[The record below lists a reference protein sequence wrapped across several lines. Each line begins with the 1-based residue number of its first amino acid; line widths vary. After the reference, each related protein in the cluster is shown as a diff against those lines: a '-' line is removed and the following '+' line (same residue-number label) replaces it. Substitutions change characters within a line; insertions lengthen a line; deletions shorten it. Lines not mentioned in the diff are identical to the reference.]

1 MKKDKSICHFCGEI
15 QNDLRCPRNI
25 CGDLTKQVRYM
36 TRNEIQDLARNNII
50 SVTFT
55 KKDGETRTMKC
66 SLKDEY
72 IIGVKEKT
80 STSVRKLNDDVL
92 PVWDL
97 DNNGW
102 RSFRIESVKGVE
114 IWGQN

>member
-1 MKKDKSICHFCGEI
+1 MKKDKSICHFCGEV
-15 QNDLRCPRNI
+15 QNDLRCPRNA

-36 TRNEIQDLARNNII
+36 TKNEINDLARSNII

-72 IIGVKEKT
+72 IDGQVKE
-80 STSVRKLNDDVL
+80 SISIRKPNDDVL
-92 PVWDL
+92 AVWDL
-97 DNNGW
+97 DKNAW

-114 IWGQN
+114 IWEQS

>member
-1 MKKDKSICHFCGEI
+1 MKKDKSICHFCGEVK
-15 QNDLRCPRNI
+15 NDLRCPRNT

-36 TRNEIQDLARNNII
+36 TKNEINDLARSNII

-55 KKDGETRTMKC
+55 KKNGETRTMKC

-72 IIGVKEKT
+72 IGGEVKE
-80 STSVRKLNDDVL
+80 STSVRKPNDDVL

-97 DNNGW
+97 DINEW
-102 RSFRIESVKGVE
+102 RSFRIDSVKGVE
-114 IWGQN
+114 IWEGSI

>member
-1 MKKDKSICHFCGEI
+1 MKKDKSICHFCGEV
-15 QNDLRCPRNI
+15 QNDLRCPRNT

-36 TRNEIQDLARNNII
+36 TKNEIYDMARGNII

-72 IIGVKEKT
+72 IVSEEKKE
-80 STSVRKLNDDVL
+80 STLVRKPNDDVL

-97 DNNGW
+97 DKNAW

-114 IWGQN
+114 IWEQS

>member
-1 MKKDKSICHFCGEI
+1 
-15 QNDLRCPRNI
+15 
-25 CGDLTKQVRYM
+25 M
-36 TRNEIQDLARNNII
+36 TRNEISDLARSNII

-55 KKDGETRTMKC
+55 KKNGETRTMKC

-72 IIGVKEKT
+72 IVGDVKE
-80 STSVRKLNDDVL
+80 STSIRKPNDDVL

-102 RSFRIESVKGVE
+102 RSFRIDSVKGVE
-114 IWGQN
+114 IWEQN

>member
-1 MKKDKSICHFCGEI
+1 MKKDKSICHFCGEV
-15 QNDLRCPRNI
+15 QNDLRCPRNA

-36 TRNEIQDLARNNII
+36 TKNEINDLARSNII

-72 IIGVKEKT
+72 IDGQVKE
-80 STSVRKLNDDVL
+80 SISIRKSNDDVL
-92 PVWDL
+92 AVWDL
-97 DNNGW
+97 DKNAW

-114 IWGQN
+114 IWEQN